1 MQKLPIGIQTFEKIR
16 QEDYLYVDKT
26 KQILK
31 MIEQGECYFLSRP
44 RRFGKSLTLSTLEAM
59 FQGKAELFKGLYVE
73 EWVKEQAKHPN
84 PVIRLDMSVLK
95 SYNSIEELN
104 EYLVHQLKVYLFLN
118 NYNVSIDEQGDI
130 FFINIITKLYN
141 EFGSVVVLIDEYD
154 NPITDNMDDLEKAE
168 KVRKYLRSFYLN
180 LKTYSKYLRFV
191 MITGISKFTKAGV
204 FSGLNNLKD
213 ISISKEYGDMLGYTQ
228 KELEN
233 NFGEWIDKA
242 KNELSMSREELL
254 EKIKEYYDGFS
265 FDGITKVYNP
275 FSVLNFFGD
284 KEFKNYW
291 YISGSPSFLHNY
303 LQRHH
308 LKNPDKYE
316 EIVMPEMFLDKH
328 EIETAPLESFLF
340 QTGYL
345 TIKKKENGL
354 LTLGY
359 PNEEVKN
366 ALADMYLDDVYH
378 IEGYLTLGNKLWK
391 VLEDLED
398 DNAEELIK
406 TFNLTLTGLPYEDF
420 TSTENKDKESEE
432 FEAFIQSEYWYRS
445 LFVMLLR
452 GAGVIYY
459 AEVHTYKGRSDV
471 IINFKNKIVVVE
483 FKYAKNSKVV
493 ASKRK
498 QGKEQIQK
506 YLPAYAQMNKKV
518 IGIVLVAN
526 GETRQI
532 AMPKKRKNK

>member
-59 FQGKAELFKGLYVE
+59 FQGKAELFKGLYAE

-104 EYLVHQLKVYLFLN
+104 EYLVNQLKVCLFLN
-118 NYNVSIDEQGDI
+118 NYNVSIDEKADI
-130 FFINIITKLYN
+130 FFVNIITKLYH

-154 NPITDNMDDLEKAE
+154 NPITDNMDNLEQAE

-345 TIKKKENGL
+345 TIKKKENGF

>member
-31 MIEQGECYFLSRP
+31 MID
-44 RRFGKSLTLSTLEAM
+44 RFGKSLTLSTLEAM
-59 FQGKAELFKGLYVE
+59 FQGKAELFKGLYAE

-104 EYLVHQLKVYLFLN
+104 EYLVNQLKVCLFLN
-118 NYNVSIDEQGDI
+118 NYNVSIDEKADI
-130 FFINIITKLYN
+130 FFVNIITKLYH

-154 NPITDNMDDLEKAE
+154 NPITDNMDNLEQAE

-345 TIKKKENGL
+345 TIKKKENGF

>member
-1 MQKLPIGIQTFEKIR
+1 MQELPIGVQDFEKIR
-16 QEDYLYVDKT
+16 RNNYLYVDKT
-26 KQILK
+26 EKLLQLAK
-31 MIEQGECYFLSRP
+31 TEKSYFLSRP

-104 EYLVHQLKVYLFLN
+104 EYLVNQLKVCLFLN
-118 NYNVSIDEQGDI
+118 NYNVSIDEKADI
-130 FFINIITKLYN
+130 FFVNIITKLYH

-154 NPITDNMDDLEKAE
+154 NPITDNMDNLEQAE

-391 VLEDLED
+391 ALEDLED

-506 YLPAYAQMNKKV
+506 YLLAYAQMNKKV

>member
-1 MQKLPIGIQTFEKIR
+1 MQKLPIGIQTFEDIR
-16 QEDYLYVDKT
+16 NEDFVYVDKT
-26 KQILK
+26 KHLFNLVRK
-31 MIEQGECYFLSRP
+31 KGVYFLSRP

-104 EYLVHQLKVYLFLN
+104 EYLVNQLKVCLFLN
-118 NYNVSIDEQGDI
+118 NYNVSIDEKADI
-130 FFINIITKLYN
+130 FFVNIITKLYH

-154 NPITDNMDDLEKAE
+154 NPITDNMDNLEQAE

-204 FSGLNNLKD
+204 FSGLNNLED
-213 ISISKEYGDMLGYTQ
+213 ISLDKNYGDMLGYTQ

-233 NFGEWIDKA
+233 NFGEWIDNA

-345 TIKKKENGL
+345 TIKKKENGF

-391 VLEDLED
+391 ALEDLED

-506 YLPAYAQMNKKV
+506 YLLAYAQMNKKV

>member
-1 MQKLPIGIQTFEKIR
+1 MQDLPIGIQTFEDIR
-16 QEDYLYVDKT
+16 NEDFVYVDKT
-26 KQILK
+26 KHLFNLVRK
-31 MIEQGECYFLSRP
+31 KGVYFLSRP

-104 EYLVHQLKVYLFLN
+104 EYLVNQLKVCLFLN
-118 NYNVSIDEQGDI
+118 NYNVSIDEKADI
-130 FFINIITKLYN
+130 FFVNIITKLYH

-154 NPITDNMDDLEKAE
+154 NPITDNMDNLEQAE

-213 ISISKEYGDMLGYTQ
+213 ISISKEYGDILGYTQ

-233 NFGEWIDKA
+233 NFGEWIDKS

-345 TIKKKENGL
+345 TIKKKENGF

-391 VLEDLED
+391 ALEDLED

-506 YLPAYAQMNKKV
+506 YLLAYAQMNKKV

>member
-118 NYNVSIDEQGDI
+118 NYNVSIDEKADI
-130 FFINIITKLYN
+130 FFVNIITKLYH

-154 NPITDNMDDLEKAE
+154 NPITDNMDNLEQAE

-345 TIKKKENGL
+345 TIKKKENGF

-391 VLEDLED
+391 ALEDLED

-452 GAGVIYY
+452 SAGVIYY